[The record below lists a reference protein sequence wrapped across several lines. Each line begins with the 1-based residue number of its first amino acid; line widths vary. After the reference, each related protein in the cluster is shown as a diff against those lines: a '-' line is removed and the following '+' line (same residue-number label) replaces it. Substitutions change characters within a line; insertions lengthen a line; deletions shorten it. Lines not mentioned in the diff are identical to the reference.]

1 MERERTVRSTRSRKG
16 REHPENM
23 LERAYVFMGAP
34 GSSTVTHKNLCDV
47 TRHQLTYPL
56 IHSVLGIP
64 KPVVEYNCGE
74 HMRDILGGTHGPSS
88 SQNLLVF
95 AFWPPALSS
104 LHWEEGPAEGLCL
117 SILGEVLH

>member
-1 MERERTVRSTRSRKG
+1 MLGENGEGEDSQEYKEQEGKRAS
-16 REHPENM
+16 ENM
-23 LERAYVFMGAP
+23 LERAYVFM
-34 GSSTVTHKNLCDV
+34 
-47 TRHQLTYPL
+47 
-56 IHSVLGIP
+56 
-64 KPVVEYNCGE
+64 
-74 HMRDILGGTHGPSS
+74 GGTHGPSS